1 MAASAPSQRSSDLV
15 VDQAAALVAEGSAA
29 LAKSVLAVA
38 AAQADGS
45 RAELATLERATALVG
60 ASAAELAGGVA
71 DVAAFYDAHAAAT
84 AALRPALD
92 AIRELDGVVAKLE
105 ESAKTLDGQ
114 TKQLEVAIA
123 EMLNA

>member
-1 MAASAPSQRSSDLV
+1 MSAPAQRSSDSV
-15 VDQAAALVAEGSAA
+15 ADQAAALVAEGSAS
-29 LAKSVLAVA
+29 LAKSLLSVA

-45 RAELATLERATALVG
+45 RAELAALERATALVG
-60 ASAAELAGGVA
+60 ASAADLAGGVA

-92 AIRELDGVVAKLE
+92 ALGELEGVVAKLE

-114 TKQLEVAIA
+114 TRQLEGAIA